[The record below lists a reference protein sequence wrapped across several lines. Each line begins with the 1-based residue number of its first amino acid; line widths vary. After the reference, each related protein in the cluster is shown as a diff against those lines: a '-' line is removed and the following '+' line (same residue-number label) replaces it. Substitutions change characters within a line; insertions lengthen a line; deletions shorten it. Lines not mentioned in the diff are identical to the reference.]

1 MTARPLT
8 PTQTVG
14 PFFHDCMLRDG
25 ARRESIIGGASGAV
39 IRVSGRVVDGDGVG
53 VPDAVIEVWEQKR
66 FVRVGTD
73 DDGRY
78 SLETLR
84 PVPLPFDRT
93 TMQAPHLSVAI
104 FARGLLNHL
113 CTRIYFGD
121 DASTM
126 ADPILTYVPEARRST
141 LIARPDAGGSLTR
154 SYRFD
159 IVLQGEGETVFFDF
173 RA

>member
-39 IRVSGRVVDGDGVG
+39 VRVSGRVMDGDGVG
-53 VPDAVIEVWEQKR
+53 VPDAVIEAWQQER

-78 SLETLR
+78 SLEMLR

-173 RA
+173 RT